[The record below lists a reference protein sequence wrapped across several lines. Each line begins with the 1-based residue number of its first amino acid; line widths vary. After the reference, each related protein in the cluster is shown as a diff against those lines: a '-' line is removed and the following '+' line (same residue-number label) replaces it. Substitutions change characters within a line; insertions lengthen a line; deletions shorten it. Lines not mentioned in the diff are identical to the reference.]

1 MPLKYLFDSRS
12 PNVPLICLILGIV
25 PITTSK
31 QIATDSVQPQGGG
44 DVVTAPAKGE
54 LR

>member
-1 MPLKYLFDSRS
+1 MQR
-12 PNVPLICLILGIV
+12 VAICTPKSLAFSLTIESI

-54 LR
+54 LK